1 MMETPSISNFA
12 YTSNAVQDFAGM
24 MAQHRIGGSPPPP
37 PPPSP
42 PPPPPPAKKGQSMT
56 TRVVQVFIADT
67 DENLELDDRLLY
79 RGDQKL
85 TDLTD
90 QELFFEI
97 DIKTIIDK
105 HNAKRTTTLNKK
117 VKERVEYLEP
127 VRIRELKMTV
137 VDIAKF

>member
-1 MMETPSISNFA
+1 
-12 YTSNAVQDFAGM
+12 
-24 MAQHRIGGSPPPP
+24 
-37 PPPSP
+37 
-42 PPPPPPAKKGQSMT
+42 MT